1 MIADVVGLLDFIDG
15 PVLASQQVV
24 AFVAAGAF
32 RSLLLRQSRR
42 KLTGDQQSVDH
53 RILCGTGMDA
63 RAADGEFRLGRIEIV
78 VGQISDRSAIDR
90 VGEVGRETVHIEQ
103 FRPASPKF
111 FIGSESKTDLPVL
124 PFRMRDELLAGGHDR
139 GNAGFVVGAQQGRA
153 VRSDDR
159 LPDIVP
165 QAREFLRREDDFFSL
180 VQDDI
185 AAIISTMDLWMDID

>member
-1 MIADVVGLLDFIDG
+1 M
-15 PVLASQQVV
+15 
-24 AFVAAGAF
+24 
-32 RSLLLRQSRR
+32 
-42 KLTGDQQSVDH
+42 
-53 RILCGTGMDA
+53 
-63 RAADGEFRLGRIEIV
+63 
-78 VGQISDRSAIDR
+78 
-90 VGEVGRETVHIEQ
+90 
-103 FRPASPKF
+103 
-111 FIGSESKTDLPVL
+111 L